1 MQAALGAP
9 PQHVLA
15 ITRPF
20 VPYQVFQLALVQAAA
35 EVPAERMLFARVPD
49 DFPGERPVPAQH
61 AREPDFRQ
69 ARMAPA
75 VVEEQPAEAASVEI
89 PARQGL
95 GVRPGG
101 LAGKTPGEL
110 FHCLLGELP
119 GRGALAPEPGGG

>member
-9 PQHVLA
+9 PQHVLG

-20 VPYQVFQLALVQAAA
+20 VPYQVFQLALVEAAA

-69 ARMAPA
+69 ARMRS
-75 VVEEQPAEAASVEI
+75 EERRV
-89 PARQGL
+89 
-95 GVRPGG
+95 
-101 LAGKTPGEL
+101 GKEGRS
-110 FHCLLGELP
+110 
-119 GRGALAPEPGGG
+119 GRGAKHCKKTRSSARQMR